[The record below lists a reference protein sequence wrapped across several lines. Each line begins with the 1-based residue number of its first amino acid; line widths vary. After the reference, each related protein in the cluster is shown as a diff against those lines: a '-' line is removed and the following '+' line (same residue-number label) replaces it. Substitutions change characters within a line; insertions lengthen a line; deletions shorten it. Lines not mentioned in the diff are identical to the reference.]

1 MKNSSGFTLVETIT
15 ALSLLLCLIIFLLPS
30 LSHIRLL
37 QKDLANERIAI
48 SYLHEELHTLS
59 YTTTKLPSTHLGYQE
74 VPFQIQFVEK
84 SNLVEGCITWKT
96 HLEKIKEVCLYAK
109 DS

>member
-1 MKNSSGFTLVETIT
+1 MRNSSGFTLIETIT

-37 QKDLANERIAI
+37 QKDLAHERIAI
-48 SYLHEELHTLS
+48 SYLHEELHALS
-59 YTTTKLPSTHLGYQE
+59 YSKPTLPIVHLGYQE
-74 VPFQIQFVEK
+74 IPLQIQFVEK

-96 HLEKIKEVCLYAK
+96 HLKKIEEVCLYAK
-109 DS
+109 SS

>member
-15 ALSLLLCLIIFLLPS
+15 ALSLLLCLITFLLPS

-48 SYLHEELHTLS
+48 SYLHEELHSLS
-59 YTTTKLPSTHLGYQE
+59 YTKPHLPSVHLGYE
-74 VPFQIQFVEK
+74 ESPFQIQFVEK

-96 HLEKIKEVCLYAK
+96 HLRKIKKVCLYAK

>member
-15 ALSLLLCLIIFLLPS
+15 AISLLLCLIIFLLPS
-30 LSHIRLL
+30 LTHIRLM

-48 SYLHEELHTLS
+48 SYLHDELHTLS
-59 YTTTKLPSTHLGYQE
+59 YTTPKLSNVYLGDQE
-74 VPFQIQFVEK
+74 IPFLIQFVEK

-96 HLEKIKEVCLYAK
+96 HLKKIKEVCLYAK